1 MTAIAIEGLSKGY
14 GPVQALDNVS
24 FTVPAG
30 ARSAIV
36 GASGSG
42 KTTLLRIIAGF
53 EQADAGR
60 VRLDGDLLVDG
71 TAGVPAHKR
80 EIGVVTQDGSLFPH
94 LSIAENIGF
103 GLPRGLAGR
112 DAEIARLLDV
122 VELPAAMAE
131 RRPHQLSGGQQQR
144 VALARAL
151 ARKPRLM
158 LLDEPFS
165 ALDTGLREAMRR
177 SVVALLRDQ
186 GIGAL
191 LVTHDQ
197 AEALSFA
204 DHLVVLR
211 EGRLVQA
218 GPPRELYAA
227 PVDPDIARFLGEAII
242 LDAEIAAGRAR
253 CLLGEIAVRTGTRQG
268 RAQIMLRPEQLQL
281 ATAGATGTV
290 SDVEFGG
297 GSAVVTIALDAANE
311 APLRLRISGID
322 IPSPGGS
329 VALEVV
335 GPAYVFDQQTPP
347 MRD

>member
-14 GPVQALDNVS
+14 GPVQALEDVS

-71 TAGVPAHKR
+71 VAGVLAHKR
-80 EIGVVTQDGSLFPH
+80 GIGVVTQDGSLFPH

-112 DAEIARLLDV
+112 EAEIARLLDI

-177 SVVALLRDQ
+177 SVVAVLRDQ

-218 GPPRELYAA
+218 GPPQDLYAA
-227 PVDPDIARFLGEAII
+227 PVDPDIACFLGEAII
-242 LDAEIAAGRAR
+242 LDAEIMAGRAR
-253 CLLGEIAVRTGTRQG
+253 CLLGEIAVPADAPEGK
-268 RAQIMLRPEQLQL
+268 AQIMLRPEQIRL
-281 ATAGATGTV
+281 AAAGTTGIV

-297 GSAVVTIALDAANE
+297 GSAVVTIVLDAAVE
-311 APLRLRISGID
+311 APLRLRISGTD
-322 IPSPGGS
+322 IPSPGGR
-329 VALEVV
+329 VALAVV
-335 GPAYVFDQQTPP
+335 GPAYVFDQKALAI
-347 MRD
+347 RD

>member
-14 GPVQALDNVS
+14 GPVQALNNVS

-71 TAGVPAHKR
+71 LAGVPAHKR

-112 DAEIARLLDV
+112 EAEIARLLDT

-151 ARKPRLM
+151 ARKPRFM

-177 SVVALLRDQ
+177 SVVAVLRDQ

-218 GPPRELYAA
+218 GPPRDLYAA

-253 CLLGEIAVRTGTRQG
+253 CLLGEIEAPAGARQG
-268 RAQIMLRPEQLQL
+268 KAQIMLRPEQIRL
-281 ATAGATGTV
+281 AAAGATGTV

-297 GSAVVTIALDAANE
+297 GSAVVTVVLDAAAE

-322 IPSPGGS
+322 IPSPGGR
-329 VALEVV
+329 VAIEVV
-335 GPAYVFDQQTPP
+335 GSAYVFDQQALP

>member
-1 MTAIAIEGLSKGY
+1 MTAITIEGLSKGY
-14 GPVQALDNVS
+14 GPVQALKDVS

-71 TAGVPAHKR
+71 MAGVPAHKR
-80 EIGVVTQDGSLFPH
+80 EIGVVAQDGSLFPH

-103 GLPRGLAGR
+103 GLPRGLTGR
-112 DAEIARLLDV
+112 EAEIARLLDL

-177 SVVALLRDQ
+177 SVVAVLRDQ

-218 GPPRELYAA
+218 GPPRDLYAA

-253 CLLGEIAVRTGTRQG
+253 CLLGEIAVPAETRQAK
-268 RAQIMLRPEQLQL
+268 AQIMLRPEQIRL
-281 ATAGATGTV
+281 AAAGATGTV

-297 GSAVVTIALDAANE
+297 GSAVVTIVLNAAAE
-311 APLRLRISGID
+311 ASLRLRISGID
-322 IPSPGGS
+322 MPSPGET

-335 GPAYVFDQQTPP
+335 GPAYVFDQHTLP